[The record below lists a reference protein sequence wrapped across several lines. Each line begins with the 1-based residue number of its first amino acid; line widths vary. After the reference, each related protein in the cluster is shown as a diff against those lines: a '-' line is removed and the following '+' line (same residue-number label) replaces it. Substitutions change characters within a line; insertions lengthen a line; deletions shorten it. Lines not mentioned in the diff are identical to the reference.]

1 MTEVCKVRL
10 LHKHNFADSNHKN
23 FIAHYVFSEFRV
35 FIVGKMQL
43 DFYCC
48 LKIQKKPPSS
58 SLKIRRQNCPFII
71 VLIFILQMWVYPCKN
86 KIIFLSIGS
95 YFLHV
100 LTPVASTFKKQ
111 HAQTPPTA
119 KC

>member
-35 FIVGKMQL
+35 FIVGQMQL

-48 LKIQKKPPSS
+48 LKIQKKTSS
-58 SLKIRRQNCPFII
+58 SLKMRGQNCPFII
-71 VLIFILQMWVYPCKN
+71 VLIIILQIWVYPCKN
-86 KIIFLSIGS
+86 KNIFLSIGS